1 MTNVEDGAQVALPTA
16 LFALIAI
23 LVGADLGADAL
34 GASAGAHLWLEVPV
48 MVLAAAGV
56 ALLWRRLS
64 FAEKTVQALDRR
76 LDEAHADAARWRQ
89 EAHEALRG
97 LGQAIDQQFERWGLT
112 AAERE
117 VGLLLLKGLS
127 HREVAEL
134 RGTGEQTVRQQAQTV
149 YRKAGLRGRADLAA
163 FFLEDLLLPPGA
175 PEGRP

>member
-1 MTNVEDGAQVALPTA
+1 MTNVEGEPQVALPTV

-23 LVGADLGADAL
+23 LVAADLGADAL
-34 GASAGAHLWLEVPV
+34 GAHLWLEVPV
-48 MVLAAAGV
+48 MLMAGAGV

-64 FAEKTVQALDRR
+64 SAEKTMQALDRR
-76 LDEAHADAARWRQ
+76 LDAAHADAARWRQ

-112 AAERE
+112 TAERE
-117 VGLLLLKGLS
+117 VGLLLMKGLS

-163 FFLEDLLLPPGA
+163 FFLEDLLLPA
-175 PEGRP
+175 TPEARP

>member
-48 MVLAAAGV
+48 MVLAGAGV
-56 ALLWRRLS
+56 AVLWRRLS
-64 FAEKTVQALDRR
+64 FAEKAVQALDRR
-76 LDEAHADAARWRQ
+76 LDEAHADAVRWRQ

-134 RGTGEQTVRQQAQTV
+134 RGTGEPTARQQAQTV

-163 FFLEDLLLPPGA
+163 FFLEDLLLPAAPG
-175 PEGRP
+175 GRP

>member
-1 MTNVEDGAQVALPTA
+1 MTNVEGEPQVALPTV

-23 LVGADLGADAL
+23 LVAADLAADAL
-34 GASAGAHLWLEVPV
+34 GSSAGAHLWLEVPV
-48 MVLAAAGV
+48 MLMAGAGV

-64 FAEKTVQALDRR
+64 SAEKTVQALDRR
-76 LDEAHADAARWRQ
+76 LDAAHADATRWRQ

-112 AAERE
+112 TAERE
-117 VGLLLLKGLS
+117 VGLLLMKGLS

-163 FFLEDLLLPPGA
+163 FFLEDLLLPA
-175 PEGRP
+175 PQEAQP

>member
-1 MTNVEDGAQVALPTA
+1 MTNVEDEVQVALPTA

-34 GASAGAHLWLEVPV
+34 GASAGGHLWLEVPV
-48 MVLAAAGV
+48 MVLAGAGV

-64 FAEKTVQALDRR
+64 FAEKAVQALDRR

-89 EAHEALRG
+89 EAREALRG

-163 FFLEDLLLPPGA
+163 FFLEDLLLPAA
-175 PEGRP
+175 PQGQP

>member
-1 MTNVEDGAQVALPTA
+1 MTNVEGEPQVALPTV

-23 LVGADLGADAL
+23 LVAADLGADAL
-34 GASAGAHLWLEVPV
+34 GASAGAHLWLELPV
-48 MVLAAAGV
+48 MLMSGAGV

-64 FAEKTVQALDRR
+64 SAEKTVQALDRR
-76 LDEAHADAARWRQ
+76 LDAAHADATRWRQ

-112 AAERE
+112 TAERE

-127 HREVAEL
+127 HREVAEA

-163 FFLEDLLLPPGA
+163 FFLEDLLLPA
-175 PEGRP
+175 TPEARP